1 VALAAPGRP
10 PLSYGRLAQFIGET
24 AEALRG
30 LGVGRGQ
37 RVALALPNGPEAAS
51 AFVAIASCAVCA
63 PLNPAYT
70 ESEFDFY
77 LSDLGAAALVVPSGA
92 ESAATVAARARG
104 IAIIELSVAAD
115 QEAGVFRLAGAGD
128 GASVPWEPPEPGDAA
143 LVLHTS
149 GTTSRPKLVPLTHAN
164 LCASAVNICAAL
176 DLSPSDCC
184 LNVMPL
190 FHVHGLVGAV
200 LSSLAAGASVVCTP
214 GLQAP
219 RFYEWLEEFRPSW
232 YTAVP
237 TMHQAI
243 LVRAAAQGEVIRR
256 SRLRLIRS
264 CSAALPPQVA
274 SELENVFG
282 VPVIEAYGM
291 TEAAHQM
298 ASNPLPPRARKPGSA
313 GIAAGPEIAIL
324 GETGEFLPAEGV
336 GEIVLRGANI
346 TAGYENNPAAN
357 QSAFFNGWFR
367 TGDQGYLDGEGCL
380 FVTGRLKEIINRGGE
395 KVSPREVEEALLGHP
410 AVAQVVAFAMPDAR
424 LGEEVAA
431 AVVLRSG
438 GSVTEH
444 DLRAF
449 AANRLAGFK
458 VPRRVLIVSEIPKGA
473 TGKLQRIG
481 LAEKLGLT
489 AAIEPKPAAQG
500 GARSPR
506 NPLERE
512 LARIWAE
519 VLEVPEVGI
528 DDDFF
533 QLGGDSLTAT
543 LLVIRTAEVLGLA
556 LPLLDFLDEPT
567 IAGMAARIAGSQH
580 AATAPS
586 VMAIQPHGEKPPL
599 FCLGGHTGNLLGY
612 CNLARHLGRDQPV
625 FGLTWPGICEDPA
638 SCTVETLAA
647 KCIADMRAQRG
658 DGPYLLAGICLGSLV
673 AFEMAWQLE
682 AQGERVALLALL
694 DCYNPAWSAA
704 LRRTQW
710 WRLRAA
716 YFLERLGFHARTL
729 SRLGFRGKADYL
741 LAAVRR
747 LVENLGR
754 RAGQFVYNRLAGAR
768 LPLPRGLKDAA
779 YARLR
784 AGGRYLPKPWS
795 GSILGFR
802 AGAPRAGAYADPHM
816 GWRDLAAGGVTVQ
829 EVPGDNVGMLREPQ
843 VQVVARA
850 IAARLKEA
858 EESGM
863 LAVSRRE
870 G

>member
-10 PLSYGRLAQFIGET
+10 PLSYGRFAQFIGET
-24 AEALRG
+24 ADALRG

-70 ESEFDFY
+70 ESELDFC

-92 ESAATVAARARG
+92 ESAATVTARARG
-104 IAIIELSVAAD
+104 IAIIELSVAAG
-115 QEAGVFRLAGAGD
+115 QEAGVFRLTGAAVAARACGD
-128 GASVPWEPPEPGDAA
+128 FPEPDETA

-149 GTTSRPKLVPLTHAN
+149 GTTSRPKLVPLTHRN
-164 LCASAVNICAAL
+164 LCASAAHTRAAL
-176 DLSPSDCC
+176 ELRPSDCC

-243 LVRAAAQGEVIRR
+243 LVRAAAHGEVIRR
-256 SRLRLIRS
+256 SRLRLVRS

-298 ASNPLPPRARKPGSA
+298 ASDPLSPRARKPGSV

-336 GEIVLRGANI
+336 GEIVIRGPNV
-346 TAGYENNPAAN
+346 TAGYEKNPAAN
-357 QSAFFNGWFR
+357 QSAFFKGWFR
-367 TGDQGYLDGEGCL
+367 TGDQGYLDGEGYL

-395 KVSPREVEEALLGHP
+395 KVSPREVEEALLDHP
-410 AVAQVVAFAMPDAR
+410 AVAQVVAFALPDAR

-431 AVVLRSG
+431 AVVPRPGASA
-438 GSVTEH
+438 TES

-449 AANRLAGFK
+449 AARRLADFK

-473 TGKLQRIG
+473 TGKLQRVG
-481 LAEKLGLT
+481 LAEKLGLAAT
-489 AAIEPKPAAQG
+489 AARKPAAQG
-500 GARSPR
+500 SARSPR
-506 NPLERE
+506 NPLEQE

-528 DDDFF
+528 GDDFF

-543 LLVIRTAEVLGLA
+543 LLAIRVTEALGRT

-567 IAGMAARIAGSQH
+567 VAGMAARIAGAQH
-580 AATAPS
+580 SATAPS
-586 VMAIQPHGEKPPL
+586 VMAIQPHGEKPSL
-599 FCLGGHTGNLLGY
+599 FCLGGHTGNLLGF
-612 CNLARHLGRDQPV
+612 CNLARHLGPDQPV
-625 FGLTWPGICEDPA
+625 FGLSWPEAQQEPA
-638 SCTVETLAA
+638 ACTVEALAA
-647 KCIADMRAQRG
+647 NCIENMRAQRVE
-658 DGPYLLAGICLGSLV
+658 GPYLLAGFCFGGLV
-673 AFEMAWQLE
+673 AFEMARQLE
-682 AQGERVALLALL
+682 AQGEWVALLALL
-694 DCYNPAWSAA
+694 DCYNPAWSTA

-710 WRLRAA
+710 WRLRGAN
-716 YFLERLGFHARTL
+716 FLRRLAFHARNL
-729 SRLGFRGKADYL
+729 SRLGLRGKAGYIS
-741 LAAVRR
+741 AAVRR
-747 LVENLGR
+747 LAENLGR
-754 RAGQFVYNRLAGAR
+754 QARQLAYNRLADAH
-768 LPLPRGLKDAA
+768 LPLPRGLKGAS
-779 YARLR
+779 YARWR
-784 AGGRYLPKPWS
+784 AAGRYRPWPWP
-795 GSILGFR
+795 GGILSFR
-802 AGAPRAGAYADPHM
+802 ASAPRPGAYADPHM

-829 EVPGDNVGMLREPQ
+829 GVPGDNLGMLREPQ
-843 VQVVARA
+843 VQAVARA
-850 IAARLKEA
+850 IAVRLKEA
-858 EESGM
+858 EGSGM
-863 LAVSRRE
+863 PAVSRRQ